1 MFFSNG
7 FRISIFKRGNI
18 RFRNGFGQNASL
30 RVIKHFLPKTL
41 NNYSCI
47 IIYWLNKTKDL
58 FHVDFPINLFFSK
71 PNSSIFQLNWYFLP
85 FRCTSLKW
93 ICLSNLFHFFQL
105 NWFCVWNCLWIH
117 YIIQLN
123 LPSASFSLSLAS
135 TTTSF
140 SNLKLI

>member
-7 FRISIFKRGNI
+7 FRNSKEETYDFATVLGKMH
-18 RFRNGFGQNASL
+18 RFMLS
-30 RVIKHFLPKTL
+30 KHFLPKTL

-71 PNSSIFQLNWYFLP
+71 PNSSIFQLNWYILP

-93 ICLSNLFHFFQL
+93 ICSSNSFHFFHV